1 MTFYTA
7 GNELIGYTDR
17 WSAASGDALSLH
29 VSATEGPV
37 DVDVVRL
44 RHGDP
49 NPAGP
54 GLLVDAVDTAV
65 TGTYPASTQTI
76 AAGSHAVLADAGA
89 PASRLSLWV
98 WTLLPA
104 AGHDQTLLARGD
116 VRLYLDGDGVPM
128 IAVGG
133 EARAV
138 SAQPLPRERWQLL
151 EVELDDEP
159 PGGPVVLA
167 ATPSADGTYH
177 DHFNGRIEELRL
189 DGREYDVR
197 QLDLVNGP
205 TVAVTGRHWDD
216 DTTDFR
222 GSPEQYAAVHFHE
235 DDLDDACWPVTATW
249 VVPDAFPTGIYA
261 FRLRSGE
268 LVDHVPFVVTPAHG
282 TATAEIAF
290 LLPTLT
296 YLAYS
301 NERLIAAGEGMVP
314 TAADTQPAAADR
326 WLEQHRE
333 AGSSVYDKHQD
344 GTGVCLVTM
353 RRPIPNLR
361 PDFVWW
367 NTDSPERF
375 GADLYIAD
383 FLDRRGQAWD
393 ALTDHDLHANGV
405 DLLARYRVVLTGTHP
420 EYCSRAM
427 LVAIQS
433 YLEGGGHL
441 LYLGGN
447 GFYWVTSV
455 DPDRPYR
462 AEVRRGI
469 NGTRAW
475 SSRPGELR
483 HQTTGEQGGLW
494 RYRGRPPNA
503 LVGVGFAAQA
513 DSTDKAP
520 GYRRTED
527 SRRPEHSW
535 IFDGVSDD
543 EVIGDYGLCL
553 GGAAGYEI
561 DRHDTGLGSPDDSVV
576 LMTSAGMHGDVYLRV
591 TEDAEVTIA
600 DVTGSRSPDV
610 RSDVVLRTYP
620 GGGSVFSVGSC
631 SWAGSLSHNDYD
643 NDIYRVT
650 DNVLSAFV
658 S

>member
-333 AGSSVYDKHQD
+333 AGSSVYDKHPD

-405 DLLARYRVVLTGTHP
+405 NLLARYRVVLTGTHP

-455 DPDRPYR
+455 DPDLPYR

-631 SWAGSLSHNDYD
+631 SWAGSLSHNGYD

>member
-333 AGSSVYDKHQD
+333 AGSSVYDKHPD

-513 DSTDKAP
+513 DSTAKAP

-631 SWAGSLSHNDYD
+631 SWAGSLSHNGYD